1 MITTNTAEESA
12 MQIKLADELFSI
24 PYTKVQKRLIGRLIC
39 IKAINMTVMGIGS
52 IESPKDQDELLQWAL
67 KEYSS
72 VYYGIIR
79 RYINFYSTDEKVAYE
94 INYDGTPKE
103 LRHEVDRKF
112 TEKLVNH
119 IEHSITE
126 LERNGISR
134 QMYEQLWATMP
145 DFYSVKLRDGYL
157 VESNPLE
164 SLLRVDNGGEFRAY

>member
-1 MITTNTAEESA
+1 MLCRLRWNGYANDRNTTNHIIQGNHPA
-12 MQIKLADELFSI
+12 
-24 PYTKVQKRLIGRLIC
+24 KVVSEQ
-39 IKAINMTVMGIGS
+39 
-52 IESPKDQDELLQWAL
+52 
-67 KEYSS
+67 
-72 VYYGIIR
+72 
-79 RYINFYSTDEKVAYE
+79 
-94 INYDGTPKE
+94 

-164 SLLRVDNGGEFRAY
+164 SLLRVDNGGEFCAY

>member
-1 MITTNTAEESA
+1 
-12 MQIKLADELFSI
+12 
-24 PYTKVQKRLIGRLIC
+24 
-39 IKAINMTVMGIGS
+39 MTVMGIGS

-145 DFYSVKLRDGYL
+145 DFYSVNFAMVILWKQPVRITTAC
-157 VESNPLE
+157 
-164 SLLRVDNGGEFRAY
+164 R

>member
-1 MITTNTAEESA
+1 MSTHAFIGVVENTG
-12 MQIKLADELFSI
+12 
-24 PYTKVQKRLIGRLIC
+24 T
-39 IKAINMTVMGIGS
+39 
-52 IESPKDQDELLQWAL
+52 L
-67 KEYSS
+67 KY
-72 VYYGIIR
+72 VY
-79 RYINFYSTDEKVAYE
+79 
-94 INYDGTPKE
+94 
-103 LRHEVDRKF
+103 RKF